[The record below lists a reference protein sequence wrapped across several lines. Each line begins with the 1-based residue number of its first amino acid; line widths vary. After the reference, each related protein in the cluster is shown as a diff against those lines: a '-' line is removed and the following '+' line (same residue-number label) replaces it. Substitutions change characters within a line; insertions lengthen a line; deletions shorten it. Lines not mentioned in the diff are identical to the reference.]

1 MTLFSND
8 MWNNEEM
15 SPTRR
20 AVPNP
25 KTTTDSFVGAPLA
38 VGAHSPPAGPVSD
51 SIQMAG
57 AMEGYREATT
67 LGKGLVIGSALL
79 TSFLTFP
86 RKNGTVLGYTKSV
99 AVGGTTFYLMATLFD
114 KVRRS

>member
-1 MTLFSND
+1 MALFGND
-8 MWNNEEM
+8 MWNDDEM
-15 SPTRR
+15 SPVRK

-57 AMEGYREATT
+57 AQEGYREATT

-86 RKNGTVLGYTKSV
+86 RKNGTVMGYAKSV
-99 AVGGTTFYLMATLFD
+99 AVGGTTFFLMATAFD